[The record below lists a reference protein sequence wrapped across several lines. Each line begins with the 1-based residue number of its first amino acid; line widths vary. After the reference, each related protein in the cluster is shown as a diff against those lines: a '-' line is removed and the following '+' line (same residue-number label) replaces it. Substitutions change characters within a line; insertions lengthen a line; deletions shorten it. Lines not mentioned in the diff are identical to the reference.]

1 MEDKDIV
8 ELQEQI
14 DKKKQEQQVQL
25 FKSEKEVQTPQVVD
39 KKQELV
45 ENMFEQAVVHQVAN
59 DKDLNQKVLSTA
71 KTYTETKMET
81 IKTKVE
87 TEKKEAVFDSNKD
100 ACESYGFNE
109 KTTPTWAVACMRWGY
124 NVMLAIY
131 IAIASFTVMPIIFL
145 MKKIQVAVK
154 KTWIA
159 IIMAL
164 VIYLAVTLVP
174 ILIGVLRH

>member
-1 MEDKDIV
+1 MDKDIMD
-8 ELQEQI
+8 LQEQI
-14 DKKKQEQQVQL
+14 NERKKEQEIAL
-25 FKSEKEVQTPQVVD
+25 FKSEQEIVAPKVVD
-39 KKQELV
+39 RNQELV

-109 KTTPTWAVACMRWGY
+109 KTTPTWAISCMRWGY
-124 NVMLAIY
+124 NAMLAIY
-131 IAIASFTVMPIIFL
+131 VFVASFTVMPVIFL

-159 IIMAL
+159 IVLALLIYGLVVFTPKLIML
-164 VIYLAVTLVP
+164 VAK
-174 ILIGVLRH
+174 

>member
-1 MEDKDIV
+1 MD
-8 ELQEQI
+8 LQEQI
-14 DKKKQEQQVQL
+14 NERKKEQEIAL
-25 FKSEKEVQTPQVVD
+25 FKSEQEIVAPKVVD
-39 KKQELV
+39 RNQELV

-109 KTTPTWAVACMRWGY
+109 KTTPTWAISCMRWGY
-124 NVMLAIY
+124 NAMLAIY
-131 IAIASFTVMPIIFL
+131 VFVASFTVMPVIFL

-159 IIMAL
+159 IVLALLIYGLVVFTPKLIML
-164 VIYLAVTLVP
+164 VAK
-174 ILIGVLRH
+174 